1 MPWKYKICLIL
12 IVRMTFITAK
22 GLYKERYSLSLH
34 LPLLPLCSELKQ
46 NTTVIHLKYLP

>member
-12 IVRMTFITAK
+12 IVRMTFVTAK